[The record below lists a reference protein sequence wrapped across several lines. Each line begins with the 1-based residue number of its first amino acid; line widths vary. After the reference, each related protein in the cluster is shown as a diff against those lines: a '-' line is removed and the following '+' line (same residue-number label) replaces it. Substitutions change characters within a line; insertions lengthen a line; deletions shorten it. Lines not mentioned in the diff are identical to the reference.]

1 MWQVLKAHGGAEH
14 LVMHIHDLVLV
25 TARVQVV
32 HCVLDDV
39 QSLMARCLQVVL
51 GRQVGPEGAR
61 QAGVVAQVAALW
73 GQNVINNREKEK
85 NVRKYKIE
93 IKAG

>member
-1 MWQVLKAHGGAEH
+1 MRQVLEAHGGAEH

-32 HCVLDDV
+32 HRILNDV
-39 QSLMARCLQVVL
+39 QSLMARRLQVVL

-61 QAGVVAQVAALW
+61 QAGVVAQVTALAK
-73 GQNVINNREKEK
+73 QSIVLF
-85 NVRKYKIE
+85 VCF
-93 IKAG
+93 